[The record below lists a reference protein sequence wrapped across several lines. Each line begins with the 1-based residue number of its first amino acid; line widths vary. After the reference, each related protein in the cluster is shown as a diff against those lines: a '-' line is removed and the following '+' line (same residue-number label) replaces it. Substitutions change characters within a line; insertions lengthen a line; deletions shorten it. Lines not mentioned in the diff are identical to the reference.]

1 MAVEVRMVEP
11 TAVSS
16 ENELDA
22 NVVDRVIGSSTL
34 DTVNTRFS
42 VALLMPSLAV
52 KMRVYEVTVS

>member
-11 TAVSS
+11 TAVFS

-42 VALLMPSLAV
+42 VAVLMPSLAV

>member
-22 NVVDRVIGSSTL
+22 NVVDRVTGSSTL
-34 DTVNTRFS
+34 DTLNTRFS

>member
-1 MAVEVRMVEP
+1 MAVEVRIVEP

-34 DTVNTRFS
+34 DTLNTRFS

-52 KMRVYEVTVS
+52 KMREYEETVS